1 LAEKVKVIEKN
12 NKILKRVKSKDI
24 APGPANVS
32 DIKRSKSK
40 DK

>member
-1 LAEKVKVIEKN
+1 LADKVKIIEKN
-12 NKILKRVKSKDI
+12 NKIQKRVKSKDV
-24 APGPANVS
+24 APGPANIS